1 MSIQDALCLA
11 MHRPL
16 VLKCHNEFPIDFR
29 CRPHHAGILS
39 HGFVSPLFRP
49 FSFCLLFVASP
60 ITIFSPRISSLPLSS
75 SAGLCRSK
83 RSLFYGS
90 FSSAWNFVPG
100 RATGLAI
107 RASKC
112 NKGCVYYTI
121 SPIIPKSNPKCQAMC
136 RQSGEPMRTYKI
148 LIRITISW
156 PLRTKL
162 NISQ

>member
-1 MSIQDALCLA
+1 MSGYASPSCSQMSQRIS
-11 MHRPL
+11 HR
-16 VLKCHNEFPIDFR
+16 FPMSPASCRDSVTRFR
-29 CRPHHAGILS
+29 ISVIPSL
-39 HGFVSPLFRP
+39 